1 MNNNQNH
8 INQSRP
14 HDSAIKHVSGLAE
27 YTDDINEPPGTL
39 LEQLDGVKNQ
49 KLL

>member
-27 YTDDINEPPGTL
+27 YTDDINCL
-39 LEQLDGVKNQ
+39 LYTSPSPRD
-49 KLL
+49 